1 MQISEGANSFFTIS
15 GASCSDANAAVTGNP
30 SSFGTLTGQ
39 LIAIPAANVLPA
51 AQITCKFTNA
61 GNAPLLGL
69 QKALT
74 ASGRLAAADQFKLT
88 VTGSGAPAAINTTGA
103 AAAITSSP
111 ISFTA
116 TAGSAY
122 SLTESMAAGSTSLI
136 TAYAQT
142 VACTNANPTGSNV
155 AGLTTVPINFTP
167 LAGDSV
173 SCIITNNG
181 TPTPNL
187 SIVKSYATATT
198 PVVVGQ
204 TITYTYVISNIG
216 NVPVTN
222 VQVKDMHGTP
232 AVQIA
237 NGAGGVT
244 SETLSTLGPLGAG
257 ASPDATAN
265 NGIWSTLAPG
275 ASVTLTYTHTVTQA
289 EIDHG

>member
-1 MQISEGANSFFTIS
+1 MLF
-15 GASCSDANAAVTGNP
+15 
-30 SSFGTLTGQ
+30 
-39 LIAIPAANVLPA
+39 
-51 AQITCKFTNA
+51 
-61 GNAPLLGL
+61 
-69 QKALT
+69 
-74 ASGRLAAADQFKLT
+74 R
-88 VTGSGAPAAINTTGA
+88 
-103 AAAITSSP
+103 
-111 ISFTA
+111 
-116 TAGSAY
+116 
-122 SLTESMAAGSTSLI
+122 SLI

-155 AGLTTVPINFTP
+155 AGLATVPINFTP

-187 SIVKSYATATT
+187 SIIKSYSTATT
-198 PVVVGQ
+198 PVVKGQ
-204 TITYTYVISNIG
+204 IITYTYIISNIG

-222 VQVKDMHGTP
+222 VQVTDMHGSP
-232 AVQIA
+232 AALIPVG
-237 NGAGGVT
+237 GAGIKGEV
-244 SETLSTLGPLGAG
+244 LSTAGPLGAG